1 MRKKLYLWKG
11 IKLNFKAVPI
21 ASGALLLLKILSGL
35 VQSAMVVVLAQFLD
49 AVLLFF
55 ESDERDILRVLVLI
69 LIYVGMQLFVWLEPN
84 LTEWM
89 NTYLLNGVRRDSS
102 RIILDKYEKLQYRYI
117 ENKTAMDLADR
128 VVPDAEKQIVQC
140 YSSYLNIISFVVKT
154 AGIIVVLAGGA
165 LLPAVVILACAVPL
179 FILAVKSGRASYNA
193 VKEVTKA
200 KRKADYFSEIM
211 LRREYVSERKLFH
224 YGNYVNEEW
233 RRNSETAR
241 LLKLKTSI
249 RWYIKSKAG
258 SVFIALISVIA
269 AVMLI
274 DPVMS
279 GSMSV
284 GLYISLVSSLY
295 TLVKAIAW
303 KFMQD
308 VDALTVANEYMK
320 DFQAFLSL
328 EEEKQEEAGKVL
340 EHFESLECRAL
351 SFKYPDT
358 EKYILRHL
366 SLKIEAGKKYSII
379 GINGAGK
386 TTLVKLLLGVYDEYE
401 GSIYL
406 NGSNIKEYRKDQV
419 RKLCAAVFQDFSRYA
434 LTVRDNILVGALRRT
449 DTVSSEEVDKVLA
462 DVGLLETVQSYKEG
476 ADTFLGSHFRD
487 GQDFSG
493 GQWQRLALARNLIGG
508 SELVFLDEPTAA
520 LDPIAEQQFYD
531 SLNSAFRKK
540 TTVTISHRLAVTRDS
555 DCIYVI
561 DGGRV
566 CEQGTFDG
574 LIAGHTVF
582 SEMYESQKEWYVEKE

>member
-1 MRKKLYLWKG
+1 M
-11 IKLNFKAVPI
+11 IKLNFKAAPV
-21 ASGALLLLKILSGL
+21 ASGALFLLKILSGA
-35 VQSAMVVVLAQFLD
+35 VQSAMVVVLARFLD
-49 AVLLFF
+49 TVLRYF
-55 ESDERDILRVLVLI
+55 ESGERDILQVLVLI
-69 LIYVGMQLFVWLEPN
+69 LVYVGMQLFVWLEPN
-84 LTEWM
+84 LMEWI
-89 NTYLLNGVRRDSS
+89 NTYLLNGVRRESS
-102 RIILDKYEKLQYRYI
+102 RIILDKYAKMQYRYI

-140 YSSYLNIISFVVKT
+140 YSSYLNVISFVVKT
-154 AGIIVVLAGGA
+154 VGIVVVLAGGA
-165 LLPAVVILACAVPL
+165 LLPAVIILSCSVPL

-211 LRREYVSERKLFH
+211 LRREYVSERKLFR
-224 YGNYVNEEW
+224 YGNHINEEW
-233 RRNSETAR
+233 WRNSETAR

-258 SVFIALISVIA
+258 SVFTALIAVIA
-269 AVMLI
+269 AMMLI

-295 TLVKAIAW
+295 ALVKAIAW
-303 KFMQD
+303 EFMQD
-308 VDALTVANEYMK
+308 VDALTAANEYMK
-320 DFQAFLSL
+320 DFQKFLSL
-328 EEEKQEEAGKVL
+328 EEEKQEGEKLEKAGAAL
-340 EHFESLECRAL
+340 EHFESLECRNL

-358 EKYILRHL
+358 DKYILRHL
-366 SLKIEAGKKYSII
+366 SLKIEAGKKYSIV

-386 TTLVKLLLGVYDEYE
+386 TTLVKLILGVYDGYE

-406 NGSNIKEYRKDQV
+406 NGRNIKEYRKDQV
-419 RKLCAAVFQDFSRYA
+419 RRLCAAVFQDFSRYA

-449 DTVSSEEVDKVLA
+449 DRVSPEEIDRGLA
-462 DVGLLETVQSYKEG
+462 DVGLFETVQSYKGG
-476 ADTFLGSHFRD
+476 ADTFLGSHFWD

-493 GQWQRLALARNLIGG
+493 GQWQRLALARNLIGS

-561 DGGRV
+561 GGGRV

-574 LIAGHTVF
+574 LMIGHTVF